1 MENAVK
7 TLSLDRNDQKFALIV
22 DDSRAQRLVFARH
35 LRAWGYHTIE
45 AGSGEDALALC
56 RHHHFDLVLSDWM
69 MPGMSGPEFCREFR
83 ACPQDSYSYFI
94 LLTSKN
100 DKSAVAE
107 GLNVGAD
114 DFLSKPV
121 STVELQARIKAGER
135 LLAMEREVKKA
146 NHELRHTLEELQ
158 QVYDA
163 LERDLHQARNLQHI
177 LIGDRLRDFGTCQVA
192 LLLQSSGHVG
202 GDLVGAFRIDEQR
215 IGAFSIDVAGHGVA
229 AAMLSA
235 RLSALFSTGADG
247 QNIVITRDPVTGERI
262 VLPPEQVA
270 ARMNAMMLEEMDT
283 EAYLTLAYA
292 ELDLTTGQ
300 AQIVQAGHPHPV
312 VQRACGNVEFLG
324 EGGLPVGLIAH
335 ATYSS
340 FQFTLAPGDRL
351 FLYSDGITECSNTAH
366 EEFGQTRLGAL
377 VQGLHATKGCAF
389 LDALKW
395 ELGRWAGKEDFAD
408 DVSAVVVEFAQLS
421 PPASGTGLTP

>member
-7 TLSLDRNDQKFALIV
+7 VPSVGRNCRAKARKYALIV

-35 LRAWGYHTIE
+35 LNAWGYETVE
-45 AGSGEDALALC
+45 AGSGEEALTLC
-56 RHHHFDLVLSDWM
+56 RSRHFDLVLSDWM

-100 DKSAVAE
+100 DKSAVAA

-121 STVELQARIKAGER
+121 STVELHARIKAGER

-146 NHELRHTLEELQ
+146 NHELRHTLDELQ

-163 LERDLHQARNLQHI
+163 LERDLRQARNLQHI
-177 LIGDRLRDFGTCQVA
+177 LIGERQRDFGNCKVA
-192 LLLQSSGHVG
+192 FLLQSSGHVG
-202 GDLVGAFRIDEQR
+202 GDLVGAFRIDAGR
-215 IGAFSIDVAGHGVA
+215 IGVYSIDVAGHGVA

-235 RLSALFSTGADG
+235 RISALFAAGADS
-247 QNIVITRDPVTGERI
+247 QNVVIGRDPVTGERT
-262 VLPPEQVA
+262 VLRPEQVA
-270 ARMNAMMLEEMDT
+270 ARMNQMMLEEMDT
-283 EAYLTLAYA
+283 EAYLTMAYA
-292 ELDLTTGQ
+292 DIDLTTGR

-312 VQRACGNVEFLG
+312 VQRAGGNVEFLG
-324 EGGLPVGLIAH
+324 EGGLPVGLIAQ
-335 ATYSS
+335 AEYCS
-340 FQFTLAPGDRL
+340 FEITLSPGDRL
-351 FLYSDGITECSNTAH
+351 FLYSDGITECTNARTD
-366 EEFGQTRLGAL
+366 EFGQTRLGEL
-377 VQGLHATKGCAF
+377 LKRLQATNGCAF

-395 ELGRWAGKEDFAD
+395 ELGQWAGKDEFAD
-408 DVSAVVVEFAQLS
+408 DVSAAVIEFAGIQ
-421 PPASGTGLTP
+421 TP

>member
-1 MENAVK
+1 MEQAVK
-7 TLSLDRNDQKFALIV
+7 IPSLGCNSRTKTRKFALIV

-35 LRAWGYHTIE
+35 LNAWGYETIE
-45 AGSGEDALALC
+45 AESGEEALELC
-56 RHHHFDLVLSDWM
+56 RSRSFDLVLSDWM

-121 STVELQARIKAGER
+121 STVELHARIKAGER
-135 LLAMEREVKKA
+135 LLEMEREVKNA
-146 NHELRHTLEELQ
+146 NQELRHTLDELQ

-163 LERDLHQARNLQHI
+163 LERDLRQARNLQHI
-177 LIGDRLRDFGTCQVA
+177 LIGERQRDFGNCQVA
-192 LLLQSSGHVG
+192 FLLQSSGHVG
-202 GDLVGAFRIDEQR
+202 GDLVGAFRIDEGR
-215 IGAFSIDVAGHGVA
+215 IGVYSIDVAGHGVA

-235 RLSALFSTGADG
+235 RISAMFAAGADS
-247 QNIVITRDPVTGERI
+247 QNIVIGRDPATGEST
-262 VLPPEQVA
+262 VLRPEQVA
-270 ARMNAMMLEEMDT
+270 ARMNQMMLEEMDT
-283 EAYLTLAYA
+283 EAYLTMAYA
-292 ELDLTTGQ
+292 DIDLATGR

-324 EGGLPVGLIAH
+324 EGGLPVGLIAQSGY
-335 ATYSS
+335 YS
-340 FQFTLAPGDRL
+340 FEITLSPGDRL
-351 FLYSDGITECSNTAH
+351 FLYSDGITECTNSDKA
-366 EEFGQTRLGAL
+366 EFGQTRLGAL
-377 VQGLHATKGCAF
+377 LKRLRATNGCAF

-395 ELGRWAGKEDFAD
+395 ELGQWAGKDEFAD
-408 DVSAVVVEFAQLS
+408 DVSAAVIEFGDIQIA
-421 PPASGTGLTP
+421 